1 MLSSC
6 FALHVKEG
14 AQALASRSPKASR
27 AVLKSF
33 TAIILKYTLT
43 FLLLAGLLAFSVR
56 LCFMILITASCSAI
70 FSTPVV
76 LFADIHIPH
85 TVIVFDKV
93 TCIKTA

>member
-1 MLSSC
+1 MSREFLR
-6 FALHVKEG
+6 
-14 AQALASRSPKASR
+14 ALASRSRR
-27 AVLKSF
+27 AFRRIGKSF
-33 TAIILKYTLT
+33 MAHILRYTLT
-43 FLLLAGLLAFSVR
+43 LFLLAGLLAFGVR
-56 LCFMILITASCSAI
+56 LCFVIFITASCSAI